1 MNYLVQRFSEPST
14 YAGLAALLA
23 TAGYTIPTPYVHV
36 AMLAGTVCCAVA
48 AVVLKEGWKRAVA
61 SGDAVSAVE
70 TDISNVAKTTK
81 E

>member
-23 TAGYTIPTPYVHV
+23 TAGYTIPTPYIHGI
-36 AMLAGTVCCAVA
+36 MLIGTMSCAVT
-48 AVVLKEGWKRAVA
+48 AVILKEGWKQAIS
-61 SGDAVSAVE
+61 SGNAVSAVE
-70 TDISNVAKTTK
+70 TDVANFTTVK

>member
-23 TAGYTIPTPYVHV
+23 TAGYTIPAPYIHGIT
-36 AMLAGTVCCAVA
+36 LLGTVGCAVA
-48 AVVLKEGWKRAVA
+48 AVVIKEGWKQALS
-61 SGDAVSAVE
+61 SGDAVSAIESDVSSL
-70 TDISNVAKTTK
+70 TVK

>member
-23 TAGYTIPTPYVHV
+23 TAGYTIPVPYIHGI
-36 AMLAGTVCCAVA
+36 MLLGTVGCAVA
-48 AVVLKEGWKRAVA
+48 AVVIKEGWKQALS
-61 SGDAVSAVE
+61 SGDAVTAVE
-70 TDISNVAKTTK
+70 TDVSSLTVK